1 MAVQSEMLYL
11 ILIPYLFFQWLAFL
25 LAYMG
30 ITCNF
35 AIPTNAKKF
44 PKNSSK
50 TEDVSFDD
58 SSSVLEDNPLGFA
71 VFSSIIALTLGCNT
85 YISSENS

>member
-1 MAVQSEMLYL
+1 
-11 ILIPYLFFQWLAFL
+11 
-25 LAYMG
+25 MG

-35 AIPTNAKKF
+35 SFPTNAKF

-58 SSSVLEDNPLGFA
+58 SPSVLENNPLGFA
-71 VFSSIIALTLGCNT
+71 VFSSIIALTLDCNT